1 MASPLEEKM
10 QGKRQKTITLQ
21 ATLPGTSRTLRILT
35 FNKAQLPSA
44 HVLETGGL
52 NGMIIFNDNGSTFS
66 QDHTTFMRLIMAMC
80 NFPNIY
86 NYSNKHEYPQVPPW
100 QAGVALPLYE
110 DRTTDTIT
118 ARIKSVAE
126 DQGQNGLKMASLTFD
141 IVQSDI
147 DLIMRDCTAH
157 HICRSHGLNVPPAIA
172 EAHQVQNPNQ
182 ILTPPR
188 FGGGSTASSPGSS
201 ASHAG
206 SASSGM
212 QPQFVEAI
220 NILRGIKRTM
230 QARKMWVEEDEQ
242 SQCAQ
247 M

>member
-118 ARIKSVAE
+118 ARLKSVAE